1 MVAAHRTTNKIVIFP
16 NFKDE
21 VKMFQIFPFNSI
33 RFIAFKR
40 STLSQR
46 SLADKTSSTVATKN
60 MNKTFQST
68 DEIIFETKSFL
79 GTVYGRGFLFRK
91 VVIFRSF
98 IYSLFIKIS
107 KTSRNEK
114 RNSVSIGIKL

>member
-1 MVAAHRTTNKIVIFP
+1 MVAAHRTTNKILIFP

-40 STLSQR
+40 NTLSQR

-68 DEIIFETKSFL
+68 NEIIFETKSFL
-79 GTVYGRGFLFRK
+79 QWTVQCK
-91 VVIFRSF
+91 
-98 IYSLFIKIS
+98 K
-107 KTSRNEK
+107 
-114 RNSVSIGIKL
+114 